1 MTSKLIRLSDDTLI
15 EVDASENEIAQLSS
29 AAADK
34 VSAKFDAV
42 RPLLV
47 KACASISE
55 AWHGLAAENV
65 TQAEV
70 ELSFGFE
77 AEGSVF
83 LAKTKGTGN
92 MKVKLTF
99 GNRSTK

>member
-1 MTSKLIRLSDDTLI
+1 MTSRLIQLSDGALV
-15 EVDASENEIAQLSS
+15 EVDTPENEITQLSAS
-29 AAADK
+29 TADK
-34 VSAKFDAV
+34 VSATFEAI
-42 RPLLV
+42 RPLLLKV
-47 KACASISE
+47 CAPISE
-55 AWHGLAAENV
+55 AWRELGDTKV
-65 TQAEV
+65 TGAEV

-99 GNRSTK
+99 GSREVK